1 MLDNGQT
8 IVSRLIEN
16 ILAAPPSDVVDHLID
31 DLVAICV
38 YIPSQFKESWF
49 ALALYRI
56 PNNILTAEE
65 KDNHLTYLV
74 QEHNRREGL
83 MDNFYVIAKRAKN
96 VMGRGH

>member
-1 MLDNGQT
+1 LIDNGQT
-8 IVSRLIEN
+8 IVSRLIEFM
-16 ILAAPPSDVVDHLID
+16 LTAPPSDVVDHLVD
-31 DLVAICV
+31 ELVATCV
-38 YIPSQFKESWF
+38 YIPSQYKESWF

-74 QEHNRREGL
+74 QSHKKRDGL